1 MQKNTFDTKYSDKSN
16 ECLGVNIL
24 HQITG
29 NRLSEL
35 PDFKKISRG
44 GGGGCMPPYP
54 PRVQGAFGPFSQLRR
69 VLTKGRQLLQI
80 LLKALLPLLQP
91 PFVGH
96 IHQANTNVF
105 VSLAS

>member
-44 GGGGCMPPYP
+44 GGGGFPHTPLEYK
-54 PRVQGAFGPFSQLRR
+54 GPS
-69 VLTKGRQLLQI
+69 
-80 LLKALLPLLQP
+80 A
-91 PFVGH
+91 PFLSSGGC
-96 IHQANTNVF
+96 
-105 VSLAS
+105 

>member
-44 GGGGCMPPYP
+44 GGGDSPP
-54 PRVQGAFGPFSQLRR
+54 
-69 VLTKGRQLLQI
+69 T
-80 LLKALLPLLQP
+80 PL
-91 PFVGH
+91 V
-96 IHQANTNVF
+96 
-105 VSLAS
+105 